1 MDQLSSDLRKAQHA
15 VEAILDAPKNVKTNH
30 SPKKQR
36 EPHHP
41 PKSQTVNKIRY
52 HHPRKSMSYE
62 QCVIQQVTECIGK
75 RAFYIVP
82 FFCGHDRRCRFPSE
96 WALERAIENVKKH
109 YTAERILEEL
119 QDSLLGPV
127 SQSLFSMTMTNI
139 SDKSFDNQ
147 SEARISV
154 AYNNNCHLSL
164 MTSFVKHPPDM
175 FSGALDTFLR
185 FEHIANRNKM
195 SVGVTQYKK
204 KPSAKTAL
212 YVKTVVMK
220 YEYQLYDWIRSNAST
235 NG

>member
-1 MDQLSSDLRKAQHA
+1 
-15 VEAILDAPKNVKTNH
+15 
-30 SPKKQR
+30 
-36 EPHHP
+36 
-41 PKSQTVNKIRY
+41 
-52 HHPRKSMSYE
+52 MSRST
-62 QCVIQQVTECIGK
+62 I
-75 RAFYIVP
+75 
-82 FFCGHDRRCRFPSE
+82 
-96 WALERAIENVKKH
+96 
-109 YTAERILEEL
+109 TAERILEEL

-127 SQSLFSMTMTNI
+127 SQSPFFNDN
-139 SDKSFDNQ
+139 DKYPVTKSSDNQ

-154 AYNNNCHLSL
+154 AYNRNCHLSL

-220 YEYQLYDWIRSNAST
+220 YEYQLYDWIRSHAST